1 METGLKDIHQLKDEF
16 DNLNSSDNLAYI
28 RFYENNLDS
37 IDRIDIE
44 KDDDHYNAKLR
55 LFSEYGLSLVGG
67 GHYTRGASVLE
78 KVIPMFEN
86 APNQDFNKLKEISY
100 FEHLLWSYGVALWE
114 TKRVE
119 SSIDVFNRLVDY
131 YPDNDKYRSWLNGL
145 KATKI
150 KKYTKPLWLAIA
162 IWLVCDLTIF
172 ERFESIVQFRL
183 SIFGAALLVI
193 VGLLELYIYITKR
206 KKARMHN
213 NVYKK

>member
-1 METGLKDIHQLKDEF
+1 METGLKDIHQLKEEF
-16 DNLNSSDNLAYI
+16 DNLNQSDNLAYI

-37 IDRIDIE
+37 IDKIDIE
-44 KDDDHYNAKLR
+44 KDEGHYNAKLR
-55 LFSEYGLSLVGG
+55 LFCEYGLSLVGG

-78 KVIPMFEN
+78 KAIPMFEN
-86 APNQDFNKLKEISY
+86 APNQDFDKLKEISY

-114 TKRVE
+114 TQRIE
-119 SSIDVFNRLVDY
+119 SSIEIFNRLVDY

-150 KKYTKPLWLAIA
+150 KKYTKPLWIVIA
-162 IWLVCDLTIF
+162 IWLVCDFTIF
-172 ERFESIVQFRL
+172 EKFDSIVQFRL

-193 VGLLELYIYITKR
+193 VGLLELYIYITKK

-213 NVYKK
+213 TR